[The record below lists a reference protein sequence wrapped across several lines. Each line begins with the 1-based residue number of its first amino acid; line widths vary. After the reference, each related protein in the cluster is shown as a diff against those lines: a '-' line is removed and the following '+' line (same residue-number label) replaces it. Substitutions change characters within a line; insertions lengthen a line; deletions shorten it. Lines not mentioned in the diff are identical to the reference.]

1 MKSVKVV
8 ALLVVGIFLLTGC
21 GSQKLTCTMSEE
33 EDGLLTTN
41 EVVMEFDDEK
51 VSQVTMTVDM
61 KITEEVSDDEWEASK
76 SLMTGIF
83 EETNENGIQLSTAVD
98 DSEHAFRM
106 VLDIDLT
113 KASADALEEYGL
125 EDMVNSTA
133 TYDEIKANAED
144 DGYTCK

>member
-1 MKSVKVV
+1 M
-8 ALLVVGIFLLTGC
+8 G
-21 GSQKLTCTMSEE
+21 
-33 EDGLLTTN
+33 
-41 EVVMEFDDEK
+41 
-51 VSQVTMTVDM
+51 
-61 KITEEVSDDEWEASK
+61 
-76 SLMTGIF
+76 
-83 EETNENGIQLSTAVD
+83 VD

>member
-76 SLMTGIF
+76 SFMTGIF

-113 KASADALEEYGL
+113 KASADAL
-125 EDMVNSTA
+125 
-133 TYDEIKANAED
+133 
-144 DGYTCK
+144 

>member
-1 MKSVKVV
+1 MKNS
-8 ALLVVGIFLLTGC
+8 G
-21 GSQKLTCTMSEE
+21 
-33 EDGLLTTN
+33 
-41 EVVMEFDDEK
+41 
-51 VSQVTMTVDM
+51 
-61 KITEEVSDDEWEASK
+61 
-76 SLMTGIF
+76 GIF